1 MLDNLINLVKEHAAE
16 AIVNNPAIDN
26 SKNDAAISETANSIF
41 ESLKGQAASGNLQD
55 VLNMFQGCTS
65 NNALSSVIESNAIQT
80 LASKFGIDATQAG
93 QMVQTMLPGILNSLV
108 NKTNDANDNSFDL
121 QDIVT
126 KIGGNSGG
134 IGGMIGKLFGN

>member
-55 VLNMFQGCTS
+55 VLNMFQGGTS